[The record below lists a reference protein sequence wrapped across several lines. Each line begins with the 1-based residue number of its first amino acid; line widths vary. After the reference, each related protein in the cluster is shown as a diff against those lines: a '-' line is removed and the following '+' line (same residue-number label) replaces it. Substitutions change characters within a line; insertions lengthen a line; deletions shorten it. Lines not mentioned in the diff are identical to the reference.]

1 MISLLIAIGGS
12 FVFLLMFFFC
22 VPFYKPMKIV
32 IIFIQINFVLIYF
45 IIFSE
50 NKPLIPR
57 FNNYYYSNSIY
68 NDYNYITDY
77 SSYPIKD
84 FDIMK
89 NDDNIKFKFHRSF
102 EKYKNY
108 KDNEYS
114 KECLKNY
121 FIKSDEECPITDLIV
136 QKERNIN
143 LLNNLGY
150 KEKKPFHNVYFYYT
164 NNKSDGKLFTGIN
177 ASKVN
182 DENDAD
188 ITIDGYNYKISFKTK
203 LLYISNYTT
212 NYTTNNTYSSEN
224 DDNLKKYL
232 DFSIYIYIICFILLS
247 ISFMYSFCD
256 PWNSKLYNY
265 YKIIN
270 WIIYLINMI
279 LFIVRYIKIIEIK
292 KLCGNL
298 CNKSFLIYLKAEMMP
313 LALSIAI
320 ILIYIL
326 YLITPITCHF
336 NHEQFSDSSYNNKY
350 IGLHPQNPQN
360 GADLNKKNLNI
371 FYLLYPLDIMFF
383 VIFILVVINDNKIKE
398 NYKYQDFSF
407 KDESESEIYIYLT
420 TGFYKCSLSKSE
432 KFNYNDMYNKNGK
445 ICGKDNQGFNLYFP
459 ENEECPIN
467 DVYYGFEGD
476 EKQGYSKV
484 YCPDH
489 YLYLY
494 YTNTNTEG
502 KIIENLKGYSKP
514 S

>member
-57 FNNYYYSNSIY
+57 FNNYYYSRIY

-89 NDDNIKFKFHRSF
+89 NDDKIKFKFHRSF

-121 FIKSDEECPITDLIV
+121 FIKSDEECPITDLMV

-164 NNKSDGKLFTGIN
+164 NTKLDGKLFTGIN

-247 ISFMYSFCD
+247 ISFMYSFCE

-265 YKIIN
+265 YTIIN

-292 KLCGNL
+292 KLCGHL
-298 CNKSFLIYLKAEMMP
+298 
-313 LALSIAI
+313 
-320 ILIYIL
+320 
-326 YLITPITCHF
+326 
-336 NHEQFSDSSYNNKY
+336 
-350 IGLHPQNPQN
+350 
-360 GADLNKKNLNI
+360 
-371 FYLLYPLDIMFF
+371 
-383 VIFILVVINDNKIKE
+383 
-398 NYKYQDFSF
+398 
-407 KDESESEIYIYLT
+407 
-420 TGFYKCSLSKSE
+420 
-432 KFNYNDMYNKNGK
+432 
-445 ICGKDNQGFNLYFP
+445 
-459 ENEECPIN
+459 
-467 DVYYGFEGD
+467 
-476 EKQGYSKV
+476 
-484 YCPDH
+484 
-489 YLYLY
+489 
-494 YTNTNTEG
+494 
-502 KIIENLKGYSKP
+502 
-514 S
+514 